1 MPEMFSIVSHRGI
14 WTDPNDWHNR
24 TPTDLREYIFE
35 RVVSKLLRN
44 SSIDHYD
51 DLSAE
56 QFSEVAEL
64 AKWVE
69 SQSFNLGSSRSNYY
83 HLLDMYLNK
92 TQDELKRD
100 FEVYKEDGRRNLYL
114 VERPIIKPW
123 HESFSSNLRKII
135 ISTFVD
141 EIVPKSEQDHL
152 NIDSKERLLM
162 LASRSEVLAYETTI
176 SRTQYYEV
184 LGKKIGEIK
193 FRIDDLIQ
201 QVRGLRGAGIT
212 SSAIDMISQPT
223 SSNEESQF
231 L

>member
-14 WTDPNDWHNR
+14 WTDPYDWHNR
-24 TPTDLREYIFE
+24 TPTDLREHIFE

-44 SSIDHYD
+44 SSVNHYD

-69 SQSFNLGSSRSNYY
+69 SQSFNLGSSRSDYY
-83 HLLDMYLNK
+83 HLLDMYLDK

-100 FEVYKEDGRRNLYL
+100 FELYKEERRRNLYL
-114 VERPIIKPW
+114 VERPIIQPW

-141 EIVPKSEQDHL
+141 EIVPKSEQDLLH
-152 NIDSKERLLM
+152 NDSKQRLLM
-162 LASRSEVLAYETTI
+162 LASRSEVLAYETAT
-176 SRTQYYEV
+176 SRAQYYEV
-184 LGKKIGEIK
+184 LGKKISEIK

-223 SSNEESQF
+223 ASNEESPF